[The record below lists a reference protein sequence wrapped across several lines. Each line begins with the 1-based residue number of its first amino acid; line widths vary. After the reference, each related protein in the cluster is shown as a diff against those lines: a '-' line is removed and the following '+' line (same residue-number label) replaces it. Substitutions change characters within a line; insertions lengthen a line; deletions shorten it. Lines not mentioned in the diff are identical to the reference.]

1 MNFKISYYLF
11 FTINSF
17 LGLITAV
24 FTDFKREGSFSF
36 VKYISSFTNYCYSFT
51 KEENP
56 FTKYYYSFTKEENSF
71 TKYCYSF
78 IKEESSFT
86 KYCHS
91 FTKKE
96 SSFTIET
103 HSFIKFNFIMAC
115 NFRDRLAVP
124 IFQSMKYKK

>member
-36 VKYISSFTNYCYSFT
+36 VKYISSITNYCYSFT

-71 TKYCYSF
+71 TKYCQ
-78 IKEESSFT
+78 SFT
-86 KYCHS
+86 KE
-91 FTKKE
+91 E

-124 IFQSMKYKK
+124 IFQSMKNKKKKH

>member
-36 VKYISSFTNYCYSFT
+36 VKYISSITNYCYSFT

-71 TKYCYSF
+71 TKYCQ
-78 IKEESSFT
+78 SFT
-86 KYCHS
+86 KE
-91 FTKKE
+91 E

-124 IFQSMKYKK
+124 IFQSMKNKKKNINKLKVPLINL